1 MYQQVQKLVERLEN
15 RKNPEAI
22 PENLNLKWLD
32 LILHGVCLAVVR
44 HSALFQVPIAILKN
58 QKVQNILN
66 WSFQTKI
73 SRLYLEYK
81 ENLSKLCSVF
91 WVITMLK
98 E

>member
-73 SRLYLEYK
+73 SRLYLNTRKTWASCVQFFE
-81 ENLSKLCSVF
+81 
-91 WVITMLK
+91 
-98 E
+98 